1 MPSSCPRENWPVT
14 EVLRRYGP
22 VLTALI
28 VALTAFW
35 VVVLI
40 VLPQLLMVDFSLRP
54 SLPPSRIGGPEDVH
68 TLRNYVTLWNNTV
81 HRSIFFQTIWASSLV
96 TFCTLVLCYPVAFY
110 MAQVARPRTLPVLV
124 LLLVIPFWINELL
137 RTFAWYIILAFN
149 GPLNLALVWL
159 GLLDQ
164 PVRLLGS
171 PAGVIVGMVY
181 VYILFMVFPLYN
193 AIESLDRN
201 QIEAAR
207 DLGSGWLR
215 IHRRIVIPHAKPG
228 IAVGCIMTFMLAAG
242 SYAVPALLGGPSS
255 RWFTEIIYNWFF
267 EGGNW
272 NQGAAYAFILL
283 VLCIVFILLM
293 MKLFKVGL
301 TDVAK

>member
-1 MPSSCPRENWPVT
+1 VT

-96 TFCTLVLCYPVAFY
+96 TFCTLVLCYPVAFF

-283 VLCIVFILLM
+283 VLCVGFILLM
-293 MKLFKVGL
+293 MRIFKVGL